1 MNLRRGAA
9 ICSPNENIRLTISS
23 HPSQS
28 VDGVLLGKYGAVVAY
43 EENVAQPE
51 SCEELPE
58 NVSAETLPR
67 QLCQHIIGMNPQTI
81 DSAEGSN
88 SDEETAL
95 LKQEFVASPEY
106 KVEEILQSAGWK
118 VHGFLRFQ
126 CGE

>member
-1 MNLRRGAA
+1 M
-9 ICSPNENIRLTISS
+9 
-23 HPSQS
+23 
-28 VDGVLLGKYGAVVAY
+28 DGVLLGKYGAVVAY

-67 QLCQHIIGMNPQTI
+67 QLCQHIIGLIKLDVITISTFNVIIFIYKGMNPQTI